1 MSQERLGEHAG
12 MHRTFISQ
20 LEWQVANITID
31 NLERIADSLEVQLF
45 ELFMPVEA
53 KPTP

>member
-1 MSQERLGEHAG
+1 MSQELLGEYAG

-20 LEWQVANITID
+20 LERQVANVTID

-45 ELFMPVEA
+45 ELFMPVES
-53 KPTP
+53 KTTP